1 MRQPRQMFLHAGA
14 NAILLVGLLI
24 FIVTHGFA
32 NDDSVQF
39 NRDIR
44 SILSDNCFQCHG
56 PDASQRKAGL
66 RLDTE
71 KGAFQNKDGVRPFV
85 SGRPDESEVYRRITT
100 DDPDSVMPPAE
111 SGRILTGSEKTL
123 IRRWIKQGAQWQKH
137 WAFIKPEHVALPLD
151 QAHDLGQ
158 PLNAIDYFILA
169 KLHTEELAPSPE
181 AAKHTLIR
189 RASLDLTGL
198 PPTSNEMKAYVND
211 TRPRAYEQMIDRLL
225 ASPRYGE
232 HMAQS
237 WLDAARYADTNGFQA
252 DRTRNQWHW
261 RDWVID
267 ALNRNMPFDQFT
279 VEQLAG
285 DLLPEPS
292 LSQLIA
298 TGFNRNHMLN
308 GEGGAIAAETQVEYV
323 VDRVETTGTVWLGLT
338 VGCARCHDHKYDPIS
353 QREFYRLFA
362 FFNNLPE
369 KGGGDME
376 PTTRVPTSE
385 QARQLRAL
393 EAELEEHRSVLNLPL
408 AQFQNEQKKW
418 EEPYLKEITETGQLD
433 GWHRIKPVTASSKS
447 DSELT
452 IQNDASVL
460 ATGQLPDYD
469 EYKLTFRT
477 NLENITGLRL
487 EALTDPRLKDGGPG
501 REGNFVLTGFE
512 LLPGV
517 DEIDL
522 GSLEQRFDSGLMTKG
537 AKRLDIDITGKGLLV
552 LDVGDT
558 GNGISSDWGDWGEP
572 TLAGPDGT
580 LKLTDLDWYS
590 ATTDYRKVLK
600 NRNVKDQPLRIE
612 GKTLKWGIGTHAK
625 SRIVFRLP
633 MGYTRFKAIVG
644 PDTGALE
651 EVANPQTSIR
661 FTVSVSAKDLP
672 SELKPLPFANAIADF
687 NQAGLTVNGAID
699 NDSQSGWGIW
709 KKDFNYNQPR
719 KAVFRLEKTW
729 SAGKDTRFTLKL
741 LQQHDAKKHLLGRF
755 RISATSA
762 QEPSLEMREVLPEEI
777 IRILKIP
784 ATKRLA
790 EQREILAR
798 HHRSQM
804 PDFIE
809 AERGE
814 VSAQT
819 AIRKLTDS
827 FSKTMVMREMDQPR
841 DTYLLVRGVYD
852 NPDKNQSLK
861 PGVPTSLPSLT
872 KPGHINRL
880 DLARWLT
887 DPDHP
892 LTARVTVNRYWQ
904 HFFGTGLVKTT
915 EDFGV
920 QGERPTHPALL
931 DWLATEFV
939 RSDWNVKHL
948 HRLIVTSAA
957 YRQSSILTPK
967 QLEHNPENRLIARG
981 PRHRMS
987 AQAIRDQALAIS
999 GQLWDRMGGPPVRPY
1014 QPPGVWSDFSYGKIV
1029 YKQDNGES
1037 LYRRSIYTFWRRSVK
1052 PAMFF
1057 DNPARRVCSV
1067 RPRRTNTPMHALN
1080 LLNDT
1085 TYVETARCFAEQLLR
1100 QSEDNI
1106 DRLEQALTIATGRPA
1121 QAEEL
1126 DLLNNRLTK
1135 LQTHYSSHPKEAME
1149 LLSVGQSKPDP
1160 TLNAV
1165 EVAALTGITSL
1176 IFNLDE
1182 VLTKE

>member
-1 MRQPRQMFLHAGA
+1 MRQRSQPAQRTLTVAT
-14 NAILLVGLLI
+14 LLASLLSP
-24 FIVTHGFA
+24 VVA
-32 NDDSVQF
+32 DDGSNIEF

-44 SILSDNCFQCHG
+44 PILSDNCFQCHG
-56 PDASQRKAGL
+56 PDANQRKAGL

-71 KGAFQNKDGVRPFV
+71 EGAFRTEDDVRPFV
-85 SGRPDESEVYRRITT
+85 AGKPGGSEAYRRITT
-100 DDPDSVMPPAE
+100 GNPDDVMPPSD
-111 SGRILTGSEKTL
+111 SGRSLTGAEKES
-123 IRRWIKQGAQWQKH
+123 IRRWIEQGAEWQKH
-137 WAFIKPEHVALPLD
+137 WAFISPKRPALPSGR
-151 QAHDLGQ
+151 ALGQ
-158 PLNAIDYFILA
+158 ARPRNAIDPFILA
-169 KLHTEELAPSPE
+169 RLSDEQLAPSPV
-181 AAKHTLIR
+181 AAKRTLIR
-189 RASLDLTGL
+189 RATLDLTGL
-198 PPTSNEMKAYVND
+198 PPTPAEVEAFVADS
-211 TRPRAYEQMIDRLL
+211 RPRAYERLVDRLL

-232 HMAQS
+232 HMAQG

-261 RDWVID
+261 RDWVVD
-267 ALNRNMPFDQFT
+267 ALNHNMPFDEFT

-292 LSQLIA
+292 LDQLIA

-323 VDRVETTGTVWLGLT
+323 VDRVETTSTVWLGLT

-376 PTTRVPTSE
+376 PTTRVPTTE
-385 QARQLRAL
+385 QARELRAL
-393 EAELEEHRSVLNLPL
+393 EAQLDEHRSVLNLPL
-408 AQFQNEQKKW
+408 ARFEDDRKKW
-418 EEPYLKEITETGQLD
+418 EAPYVKEIANTGRLD
-433 GWHRIKPVTASSKS
+433 GWQRIKPDTAGSTAG
-447 DSELT
+447 SELT
-452 IQNDASVL
+452 IQSDASVL
-460 ATGQLPDYD
+460 ASGKLPDHD
-469 EYKLTFRT
+469 DYKLTFRT
-477 NLENITGLRL
+477 DLKGITGLRL
-487 EALTDPRLKDGGPG
+487 ETLTDPSLKGGGPG

-517 DEIDL
+517 DEVDL
-522 GSLEQRFDSGLMTKG
+522 GNLELRFDSGVMTKG

-572 TLAGPDGT
+572 TLEGPDGT
-580 LKLTDLDWYS
+580 LKLTDLDWHS

-600 NRNVKDQPLRIE
+600 NKNVKDQPLRID
-612 GKTLKWGIGTHAK
+612 GKPLKWGIGTHAK

-633 MGYTRFKAIVG
+633 KGYTRFKAIVG

-661 FTVSVSAKDLP
+661 FTISVSAKDRP
-672 SELKPLPFANAIADF
+672 GELKPLSFASAIAEF
-687 NQAGLTVNGAID
+687 NQDGLPVNSAID
-699 NDSQSGWGIW
+699 NDPQSGWGIW
-709 KKDFNYNQPR
+709 KKDFDYNQPR
-719 KAVFRLEKTW
+719 KAVFWLEETW
-729 SAGKDTRFTLKL
+729 PAGKGTRFTLKL
-741 LQQHDAKKHLLGRF
+741 HHQHGAKKHLLGRF
-755 RISATSA
+755 RVSVTSA
-762 QEPSLEMREVLPEEI
+762 PEPSLEMREVLPEEM
-777 IRILKIP
+777 IRILKTPP
-784 ATKRLA
+784 AKRLT
-790 EQREILAR
+790 EQHEILAR

-804 PDFIE
+804 ADFI
-809 AERGE
+809 AAKRGE

-827 FSKTMVMREMDQPR
+827 SSKTMVMREMDQPR

-852 NPDKNQSLK
+852 QPDKSQSLQPDVPAIL
-861 PGVPTSLPSLT
+861 PGLAKRGSA
-872 KPGHINRL
+872 NRL
-880 DLARWLT
+880 DLARWLI
-887 DPDHP
+887 DPGHP

-920 QGERPTHPALL
+920 QGEHPAHAELL

-939 RSDWNVKHL
+939 RSGWNVKQL

-957 YRQSSILTPK
+957 YRQSSAVTPEL
-967 QLEHNPENRLIARG
+967 LERDPQNRLIARG

-999 GQLWDRMGGPPVRPY
+999 GQLWARMGGPPVKPY

-1029 YKQDNGES
+1029 YKRDSGEA
-1037 LYRRSIYTFWRRSVK
+1037 LYRRSLYTFWRRSVK

-1057 DNPARRVCSV
+1057 DNPARRVCTV
-1067 RPRRTNTPMHALN
+1067 RPSRTNTPMQALN

-1085 TYVETARCFAEQLLR
+1085 TYVEAARCFAEQLLR
-1100 QSEDNI
+1100 QPGSDT
-1106 DRLEQALTIATGRPA
+1106 DRLGQALAMATGRSA
-1121 QAEEL
+1121 QRDEI
-1126 DLLNNRLTK
+1126 DLLAKRLAK
-1135 LQTHYSSHPKEAME
+1135 LQVHYAEHPSEANE
-1149 LLSVGQSKPDP
+1149 LLSVGAAKPDP
-1160 TLNAV
+1160 ALDATQ
-1165 EVAALTGITSL
+1165 VAALTGITSL
-1176 IFNLDE
+1176 ILNLDE